1 VDIDHVAADL
11 RRRATGFDASSLA
24 DVLASWRATSGADA
38 LAAFSP
44 AALAQSFAL
53 LQEAKGK
60 SLRTCLDLEFKASMI
75 AAFHP
80 DFIEGARAVLVDKDR
95 NPKWQAMG

>member
-1 VDIDHVAADL
+1 MEAW
-11 RRRATGFDASSLA
+11 RQRAGPQ
-24 DVLASWRATSGADA
+24 A

-44 AALAQSFAL
+44 AALVQSFEL
-53 LQEAKGK
+53 LRAARGK
-60 SLRTCLDLEFKASMI
+60 SLAECLALEFDGSMH

-95 NPKWQAMG
+95 QPRWQTLP